1 MRNDDD
7 IRRRRQCNET
17 AAAAASDVRKYAV
30 YSAVDLSC
38 CATARLDASRKSEGM
53 ANVVLAHLAIKKW
66 SDKTS
71 KKQESR
77 ESSTERADE
86 TTTDSKERG
95 NDKKT
100 AYEVSTARAFCVTA
114 RERER
119 ETSSH

>member
-1 MRNDDD
+1 MRNDND

-17 AAAAASDVRKYAV
+17 AAAASDVRKYAV
-30 YSAVDLSC
+30 RSAVDLSC
-38 CATARLDASRKSEGM
+38 CATARLDASRKSDGM
-53 ANVVLAHLAIKKW
+53 ATSNVVLAHLAVKKW

-100 AYEVSTARAFCVTA
+100 AYED
-114 RERER
+114 
-119 ETSSH
+119 

>member
-1 MRNDDD
+1 M
-7 IRRRRQCNET
+7 
-17 AAAAASDVRKYAV
+17 VWLLV
-30 YSAVDLSC
+30 
-38 CATARLDASRKSEGM
+38 G
-53 ANVVLAHLAIKKW
+53 NVVLAHLAVKKW

-100 AYEVSTARAFCVTA
+100 AYED
-114 RERER
+114 
-119 ETSSH
+119 

>member
-17 AAAAASDVRKYAV
+17 AAAASDVRKYAV

-38 CATARLDASRKSEGM
+38 CATARLDASDRKSDGM
-53 ANVVLAHLAIKKW
+53 ANVVLAHLAVKKW

-100 AYEVSTARAFCVTA
+100 AYED
-114 RERER
+114 
-119 ETSSH
+119 